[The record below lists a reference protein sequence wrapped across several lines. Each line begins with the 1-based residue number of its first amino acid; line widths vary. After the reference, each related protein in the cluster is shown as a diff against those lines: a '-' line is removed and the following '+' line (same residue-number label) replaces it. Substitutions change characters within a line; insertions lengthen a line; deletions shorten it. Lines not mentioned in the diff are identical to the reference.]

1 MRTHTT
7 REIRDTARE
16 AWGWPS
22 AERWWQDARYALRM
36 MRRNPGF
43 SAVAILTLALGI
55 AVTTAILTVV
65 NALVLRSLPFA
76 DADRLVVLFATTPK
90 SGVSRDTTSFF
101 DFTAW
106 QQSRALSSA
115 AAYRQDPF
123 ILAGDGE
130 PEPLRGLRASHELL
144 TVLGVNPVLGRG
156 FTVEEQR
163 GNHPVALISHGL
175 WTRRY
180 AGDPNI
186 MTRTIVVN
194 DVAHTV
200 VGVLPR
206 GFEFPA
212 FQTTDVIVPVPE
224 RPCRGCGYIRA
235 VARLRTD
242 VAVSSAQQELDAIA
256 LGLERAF
263 PDSNAGR
270 GVNVVRL
277 QDVAVG
283 SVRTPLFVLLGAGVC
298 VLLIG
303 CGNVGS
309 LVLARGIARQQ
320 ELAVRSALGAG
331 TGRLAR
337 QLLTESLSLSLMAAL
352 LGAFLAFW
360 GSQLLVAS
368 LATRVPLPA
377 MTVNSD
383 LFAFAVA
390 IAVLSGLVS
399 GLGPALMVWRSDL
412 TPFLKQDGRTQS
424 GGAGQHRLR
433 DLLVVAQTALT
444 VVLLVGA
451 GLLVRSF
458 VRLNQVD
465 VGMNARQAV
474 TADLMISRRDAEAPR
489 RNVVVRQLL
498 DSLGAVP
505 SVQAVAV
512 YVDQP
517 FLGGGRREA
526 FRVEGHD
533 DPQPDRGHPA
543 SFNSVSAQ
551 FFQAMDIPL
560 VTGRLIDGRDTAG
573 SAPVAVVN
581 ETMARRFW
589 PMETAVGKRVRFYY
603 DKEPNRWL
611 TIVGVV
617 RDVRYRGR
625 LMEPAPQV
633 FVPTEQPFYRAQ
645 GESISVVVRTS
656 GDPAA
661 LSGTIQSRIREADA
675 DLAILNLQL
684 LAQTLGDEVAEPRI
698 YTLLLSVFAV
708 SALVIATAGI
718 YGMSAYAVVRRTR
731 EIGIR
736 MAMGATPAQILGLV
750 LRNGM
755 GLSVIGVGIGIA
767 AALGLTSVVS
777 SFLYGVTARDLP
789 TFLAAALL
797 FASVAFAATF
807 IPARRAARIA
817 PTVALRYD

>member
-1 MRTHTT
+1 MRKHTT

-16 AWGWPS
+16 AWGSRS

-123 ILAGDGE
+123 ILAGDGA

-186 MTRTIVVN
+186 LTRTIVVN

-206 GFEFPA
+206 GFQFPA
-212 FQTTDVIVPVPE
+212 FQATDLIVPVPE

-331 TGRLAR
+331 TGPSGAP
-337 QLLTESLSLSLMAAL
+337 AADRKPVTLFDGCPAWRGPGL
-352 LGAFLAFW
+352 LGK
-360 GSQLLVAS
+360 STTRRVARD
-368 LATRVPLPA
+368 ARPA
-377 MTVNSD
+377 PRD
-383 LFAFAVA
+383 D
-390 IAVLSGLVS
+390 
-399 GLGPALMVWRSDL
+399 R
-412 TPFLKQDGRTQS
+412 
-424 GGAGQHRLR
+424 RLR
-433 DLLVVAQTALT
+433 PAGFCRRDRC
-444 VVLLVGA
+444 LVGA
-451 GLLVRSF
+451 GQRARARTHGLEIRPHAFSEAGRAHAIRWSGAASPPRSAGRRADSAHRR
-458 VRLNQVD
+458 VAGRRRTPGAQLRAAHQVD
-465 VGMNARQAV
+465 VGMNARQAL
-474 TADLMISRRDAEAPR
+474 TADLMLSRRDAEAPR

-505 SVQAVAV
+505 GVQAVAV

-551 FFQAMDIPL
+551 FFQAMDIPD
-560 VTGRLIDGRDTAG
+560 VTGRLFDARDTAG
-573 SAPVAVVN
+573 SAPVAIVN

-661 LSGTIQSRIREADA
+661 LSGTIRSRIREANG
-675 DLAILNLQL
+675 DLAILKLQL
-684 LAQTLGDEVAEPRI
+684 LEQTLGDEVAEPRI
-698 YTLLLSVFAV
+698 YTLLLSVFAL

-767 AALGLTSVVS
+767 AAL
-777 SFLYGVTARDLP
+777 A
-789 TFLAAALL
+789 
-797 FASVAFAATF
+797 
-807 IPARRAARIA
+807 
-817 PTVALRYD
+817 

>member
-1 MRTHTT
+1 M
-7 REIRDTARE
+7 
-16 AWGWPS
+16 
-22 AERWWQDARYALRM
+22 
-36 MRRNPGF
+36 
-43 SAVAILTLALGI
+43 
-55 AVTTAILTVV
+55 
-65 NALVLRSLPFA
+65 
-76 DADRLVVLFATTPK
+76 
-90 SGVSRDTTSFF
+90 
-101 DFTAW
+101 
-106 QQSRALSSA
+106 
-115 AAYRQDPF
+115 
-123 ILAGDGE
+123 
-130 PEPLRGLRASHELL
+130 
-144 TVLGVNPVLGRG
+144 NPVLGRG

-206 GFEFPA
+206 GFQFPA
-212 FQTTDVIVPVPE
+212 FQTTDLIVPVPE
-224 RPCRGCGYIRA
+224 RPCRSCGYIRA

-283 SVRTPLFVLLGAGVC
+283 PVRTPLFVLLGAGVC

-352 LGAFLAFW
+352 LGAVLAFW

-377 MTVNSD
+377 MTVDSD
-383 LFAFAVA
+383 LLAFAVA

-465 VGMNARQAV
+465 VGMNARQAL
-474 TADLMISRRDAEAPR
+474 TADLMLSRRDAEAPR

-505 SVQAVAV
+505 GVQAVAV
-512 YVDQP
+512 HVDEP
-517 FLGGGRREA
+517 FLGGGKREA
-526 FRVEGHD
+526 FRVEGHS
-533 DPQPDRGHPA
+533 DPQPDRGHAA
-543 SFNSVSAQ
+543 SFNSVSGQ
-551 FFQAMDIPL
+551 FFQAMDIPH
-560 VTGRLIDGRDTAG
+560 VTGRLFDGRDT
-573 SAPVAVVN
+573 S
-581 ETMARRFW
+581 
-589 PMETAVGKRVRFYY
+589 
-603 DKEPNRWL
+603 
-611 TIVGVV
+611 
-617 RDVRYRGR
+617 
-625 LMEPAPQV
+625 
-633 FVPTEQPFYRAQ
+633 
-645 GESISVVVRTS
+645 
-656 GDPAA
+656 
-661 LSGTIQSRIREADA
+661 
-675 DLAILNLQL
+675 
-684 LAQTLGDEVAEPRI
+684 
-698 YTLLLSVFAV
+698 
-708 SALVIATAGI
+708 
-718 YGMSAYAVVRRTR
+718 
-731 EIGIR
+731 
-736 MAMGATPAQILGLV
+736 
-750 LRNGM
+750 
-755 GLSVIGVGIGIA
+755 
-767 AALGLTSVVS
+767 
-777 SFLYGVTARDLP
+777 
-789 TFLAAALL
+789 
-797 FASVAFAATF
+797 
-807 IPARRAARIA
+807 AARQS
-817 PTVALRYD
+817 PS

>member
-1 MRTHTT
+1 M
-7 REIRDTARE
+7 
-16 AWGWPS
+16 
-22 AERWWQDARYALRM
+22 
-36 MRRNPGF
+36 
-43 SAVAILTLALGI
+43 
-55 AVTTAILTVV
+55 
-65 NALVLRSLPFA
+65 
-76 DADRLVVLFATTPK
+76 
-90 SGVSRDTTSFF
+90 
-101 DFTAW
+101 
-106 QQSRALSSA
+106 
-115 AAYRQDPF
+115 
-123 ILAGDGE
+123 
-130 PEPLRGLRASHELL
+130 
-144 TVLGVNPVLGRG
+144 
-156 FTVEEQR
+156 
-163 GNHPVALISHGL
+163 ALISHGL

-186 MTRTIVVN
+186 LTRTIIIN

-206 GFEFPA
+206 GFQFPA
-212 FQTTDVIVPVPE
+212 FQATDLIVPVPE
-224 RPCRGCGYIRA
+224 RPCRGCGYIRG

-337 QLLTESLSLSLMAAL
+337 QLLTESLSLSLMAAV
-352 LGAFLAFW
+352 LGAALAVW

-377 MTVNSD
+377 MTVDSD
-383 LFAFAVA
+383 LLAFAVG

-399 GLGPALMVWRSDL
+399 GLGPALLVWRSDL

-433 DLLVVAQTALT
+433 DLLVVVQTALT

-465 VGMNARQAV
+465 VGMNARHAV
-474 TADLMISRRDAEAPR
+474 TADLMLSRRDAEAPR

-498 DSLGAVP
+498 DTLGSMP
-505 SVQAVAV
+505 GVQAVAV

-517 FLGGGRREA
+517 FRGGGRREA
-526 FRVEGHD
+526 FRVEGHG

-560 VTGRLIDGRDTAG
+560 VTGRLFDARDTAG
-573 SAPVAVVN
+573 SAPVAIVN

-603 DKEPNRWL
+603 DKEPKRWL

-633 FVPTEQPFYRAQ
+633 FVATEQPFYRAQ

-661 LSGTIQSRIREADA
+661 LAGTIQSRIREADA
-675 DLAILNLQL
+675 DLAILKLQPL
-684 LAQTLGDEVAEPRI
+684 QQALGDEVAEPRI

-718 YGMSAYAVVRRTR
+718 YGTSAYAVVRRTR

-755 GLSVIGVGIGIA
+755 GLSIIGVGIGIA
-767 AALGLTSVVS
+767 AALALTSVVS

-789 TFLAAALL
+789 TFLAAAVL
-797 FASVAFAATF
+797 FASVAFAATL